1 MGRLSALLR
10 SLVLGLVLVLGL
22 TGCSSSE
29 VRPIPADA
37 VVVDVRTPAEFA
49 DGHLQGAVNI
59 DLQSGSFEQA
69 IAELPLDGS
78 YVVYCRSGNRSGQ
91 AVSIMTKLGFENLV
105 DAGGL
110 QAASQATGLA
120 IVTGQ

>member
-1 MGRLSALLR
+1 MSRLSALLR

-29 VRPIPADA
+29 AQPIPADA
-37 VVVDVRTPAEFA
+37 VVIDVRTPAEFA

-91 AVSIMTKLGFENLV
+91 AVSIMAKLGFENLV

-120 IVTGQ
+120 VVTGQ